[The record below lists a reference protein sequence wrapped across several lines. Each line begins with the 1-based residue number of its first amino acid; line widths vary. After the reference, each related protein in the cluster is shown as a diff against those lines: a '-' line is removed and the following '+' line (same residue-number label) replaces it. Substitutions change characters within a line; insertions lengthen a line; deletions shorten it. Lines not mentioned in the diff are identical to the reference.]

1 MRLWKW
7 LKLGF
12 DQTFSGAWWKQLLWL
27 TSVIVFFFVY
37 PASPGRYLPPDG
49 KCLHFSGRTRNP
61 KTEFLGFGRTFYRS
75 GRIRQS
81 KRGQPSLCLIGRTG
95 RHVVTYGYFNFGIF
109 EYAGT
114 PGGTFPQRRQP
125 LCFFQSHHY
134 IGYRRYGALSDP
146 ATPTKCRV

>member
-27 TSVIVFFFVY
+27 TSVIVFFFAGMYILRPQVGISPQTENVFTS
-37 PASPGRYLPPDG
+37 PAEQETQKLNFWDLVELFIDPG
-49 KCLHFSGRTRNP
+49 
-61 KTEFLGFGRTFYRS
+61 GFANQKEVNRPYA
-75 GRIRQS
+75 
-81 KRGQPSLCLIGRTG
+81 LL
-95 RHVVTYGYFNFGIF
+95 VVLAGMLLLTGIF

>member
-1 MRLWKW
+1 MVKIGVWP
-7 LKLGF
+7 
-12 DQTFSGAWWKQLLWL
+12 D
-27 TSVIVFFFVY
+27 FFGSLVETITLAYQCDRIFLRGDVY

-61 KTEFLGFGRTFYRS
+61 KTEFLGSGRTFYRS